1 MTRNCSIRTV
11 AFLFLL
17 IFRPT
22 DGWPQDVIGV
32 LGIASEIAPIER
44 QLTDSREVV
53 VRGYTFR
60 RGVLDGRQVV
70 VGRSGAGKVNAAI
83 AATLMIDHFNVAT
96 VLFSGTA
103 GAIDQSLKPGDVV
116 IGTAVGQYDAGLQ
129 APDGIRRRG
138 LRNMVTGELDPVLA
152 PTPDVLLAAARASL
166 AGLTLPPV
174 KTANSEHMPR
184 IVEGVIV
191 TADVFLADIR
201 RREELR
207 TSLGAAA
214 LEMEGGAVV
223 QVCRQFRVGCLVV
236 RSVTDYA
243 DGQALASYDQF
254 FKTASEN
261 AATVVTRIIRGLK

>member
-44 QLTDSREVV
+44 QLTDSREVG

-138 LRNMVTGELDPVLA
+138 LSNMVTGKLDPVLA

-214 LEMEGGAVV
+214 VEMEGGAVV

-243 DGQALASYDQF
+243 DGQAQASYDEF
-254 FKTASEN
+254 LKTASEN